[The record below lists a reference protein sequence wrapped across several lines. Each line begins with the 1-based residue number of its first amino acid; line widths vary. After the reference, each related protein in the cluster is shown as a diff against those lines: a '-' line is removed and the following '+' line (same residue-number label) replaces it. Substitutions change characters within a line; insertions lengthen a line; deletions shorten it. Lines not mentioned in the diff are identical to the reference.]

1 MLINSC
7 THVRICTLAA
17 TIHSLVFLLI
27 FDFSLYIFSLVLWL
41 FILRLLVFWLLILW
55 HIILWLFILLGWIYP
70 ILDLGLIRLGFFFGD
85 IVCNPHTHVQVH
97 LGVFVNLG
105 PALSS
110 GGHR

>member
-41 FILRLLVFWLLILW
+41 FILRLLVFWLLILR
-55 HIILWLFILLGWIYP
+55 LFILWHP
-70 ILDLGLIRLGFFFGD
+70 ILYLGLIRLGFFFGD

>member
-1 MLINSC
+1 MYSSSY
-7 THVRICTLAA
+7 
-17 TIHSLVFLLI
+17 HSLISLPSI
-27 FDFSLYIFSLVLWL
+27 FDFRLYIFSLVLWL
-41 FILRLLVFWLLILW
+41 L
-55 HIILWLFILLGWIYP
+55 ILWLFILWLLILWLLILWLLIFWLFILWLFILIGWIYP